1 MRIRSEYSFR
11 YAYGKLPNVFK
22 RVKDLQWSGY
32 PLSDRLSTFGFSSWN
47 ELCKKNNV
55 KPIFG
60 VELGVTSQLGQ
71 KRPSASYWAFFAT
84 DKLRSINNLVFKAT
98 SKSGHYPYLTYEEAI
113 DATGVIKI
121 ADNKVSLQC
130 LDPHAFLF
138 ISLSPSIPI
147 GLFREAKEKRF
158 QFIATSDNV
167 FTAMEDKLPYHVL
180 LNKNA
185 ETAVYPQYILS
196 DYEWRKSLPYCVTD
210 EDAEEAI
217 KNRNIALDI
226 CKAELLKAE
235 LFVPEHK
242 YSLREL
248 CEQGA
253 KKLNVDLTDPIY
265 RDRLEGELSL
275 IHEKNFQDYFFIVA
289 DLVAFAKRNM
299 IVGPGRG
306 SAAGS
311 LLCYLTGITAI
322 DPLKFGLL
330 FERFIDITRADL
342 PDIDLDFSDEKRYLV
357 FDYIKEKYGVDHV
370 ARLGSV
376 MTYKPKSIINTAGT
390 ALSIPKWMC
399 DQVADTLIERSSK
412 DSRALQTFEETFSAT
427 EIGRKMINEYPE
439 ISAVFNVEDHA
450 TNAGQ
455 HAAGIAITS
464 GNVLDYVAIDGR
476 NGAVMADKYDADK
489 LNILKIDVLG
499 LSQLSV
505 FERCLSLIGKEPRN
519 GFLESLPLDNKK
531 AFDVLNKKHFSGI
544 FQANGKSLQILFQ
557 SIITD
562 RFDDLV
568 AITSL
573 SRPGPVASGGA
584 VRWTKKRMGLSK
596 VTYHHPLLEK
606 YLAVTYGEVVYQE
619 QVMSICR
626 DIGRMD
632 FRGITKIRK
641 AMSKSLGVEEMKTL
655 GEPFKT
661 GALQTGL
668 DEITIDT
675 IWAELIQMG
684 AWSFNLSHAVSYG
697 LVTYWCCWLK
707 AHYPVEFAAATLDNE
722 YDALKQ
728 LMMLRELSLEGV
740 TYKPLDIKYS
750 TDRWAISNDSGVK
763 TLIGPLT
770 NIKGV
775 GPVTVKKILDSRL
788 PGGAPLS
795 PAVIA
800 RLETASTKIDSLTP
814 IRDAIRKLHP
824 DLTKLNIISE
834 PTPII
839 NLYANMD
846 GQYMI
851 LALVKRIQPRDE
863 NDLHSLAKRGGKRI
877 EGQSWSLNMFVHDD
891 TDEILCKI
899 ERDSYLTV
907 GKQVEEIGGQND
919 ALYAIKGRIPRT
931 FRMILVSGIRY
942 LGKLSDI
949 EKTQLKGPDLFG
961 PVKKVDAF
969 GIVAQP
975 KPFLIQLPTDLVA
988 E

>member
-22 RVKDLQWSGY
+22 RVQELNWNAA

-47 ELCKKNNV
+47 ELCKKNNTR
-55 KPIFG
+55 PIFG
-60 VELGVTSQLGQ
+60 VEIGVTSQLGQ
-71 KRPSASYWAFFAT
+71 KRPSASYWTFFAI
-84 DKLRSINNLVFKAT
+84 DKLRSINELVFKAT
-98 SKSGHYPYLTYEEAI
+98 SKSGHYPFLTYEEAM
-113 DATGVIKI
+113 DATGVVKI
-121 ADNKVSLQC
+121 ADQRVFIPELHENGNFYCSL
-130 LDPHAFLF
+130 A
-138 ISLSPSIPI
+138 PSIPI
-147 GLFREAKEKRF
+147 GLFRMAKEKGYK
-158 QFIATSDNV
+158 FIASSDNV
-167 FTAMEDKLPYHVL
+167 FCVMEDKLPYHVL

-185 ETAVYPQYILS
+185 ETAPYPQYIMT
-196 DYEWRKSLPYCVTD
+196 DEEWRASLPYCVTD
-210 EDAEEAI
+210 EDANLAI
-217 KNRNIALDI
+217 ENRT
-226 CKAELLKAE
+226 KAMELCQAPLLKAE
-235 LFVPEHK
+235 LFVPQHN
-242 YSLREL
+242 YSLTEM
-248 CEQGA
+248 CERGA
-253 KKLNVDLTDPIY
+253 TELNVNLNNPIY
-265 RDRLEGELSL
+265 AKRLEGELDL
-275 IHEKNFQDYFFIVA
+275 IHEKNFQDYFYIVA

-311 LLCYLTGITAI
+311 LVCYLTGITAI
-322 DPLKFGLL
+322 DPIRFGLL
-330 FERFIDITRADL
+330 FERFIDVTRADL

-357 FDYIKEKYGVDHV
+357 FDYIKEKYGFDHV

-376 MTYKPKSIINTAGT
+376 LTYKPKSIINTAGA
-390 ALSIPKWMC
+390 ALSIPRWMC
-399 DQVADTLIERSSK
+399 NQVADTLIERSSK

-427 EIGRKMINEYPE
+427 EIGRKMIYEYPE

-450 TNAGQ
+450 TNAGT

-519 GFLESLPLDNKK
+519 GFLESLPLDDQK

-557 SIITD
+557 SIHTD

-584 VRWTKKRMGLSK
+584 VRWTKKRMGKEK
-596 VTYHHPLLEK
+596 VTYHHPLLIP

-641 AMSKSLGVEEMKTL
+641 AMSKSLGVQEMNTL
-655 GEPFKT
+655 GEPFKK
-661 GALQTGL
+661 GALETGL
-668 DEITIDT
+668 DEKTIDT

-722 YDALKQ
+722 YDAMKQ

-740 TYKPLDIKYS
+740 FYKPLDIKYS
-750 TDRWAISNDSGVK
+750 TDRWAIANHNGVK
-763 TLIGPLT
+763 TLVGPLT

-775 GPVTVKKILDSRL
+775 GPVTVKKIMDSRL

-795 PAVIA
+795 PSVLA
-800 RLETASTKIDSLTP
+800 RLEAASTKIDSLTP
-814 IRDAIRKLHP
+814 IRDSIRKLHP
-824 DLTKLNIISE
+824 DLTKINIISE

-839 NLYANMD
+839 DLYAGMD
-846 GQYMI
+846 GIFTI

-899 ERDSYLTV
+899 ERDSYLDV
-907 GKQVEEIGGQND
+907 GKKIEEIGGQND
-919 ALYAIKGRIPRT
+919 ALYAIRGRIPRT
-931 FRMILVSGIRY
+931 FRMILIDRIRF
-942 LGKLSDI
+942 LGKISDI

-961 PVKKVDAF
+961 PTKKVDLF
-969 GIVAQP
+969 GPIVTS
-975 KPFLIQLPTDLVA
+975 KPFLIQLPKSLVA